1 MNQVSVLYVGLSS
14 FFPEVYSKTKIQVY
28 IVSFEVTGHTS
39 EFGDVKQRKAGSR
52 EWAITKPTYTR
63 ASFLVAK
70 TVENLPALQETPVQ
84 LLGWEDPLKKG
95 MATHSGILAREFYE
109 QRSLVGYTPWGHKE
123 SDTCNRP
130 QELTYREI

>member
-1 MNQVSVLYVGLSS
+1 M
-14 FFPEVYSKTKIQVY
+14 Y
-28 IVSFEVTGHTS
+28 IVNFEVPGHTS
-39 EFGDVKQRKAGSR
+39 EFGEVKQRKAGSR

-84 LLGWEDPLKKG
+84 LLGWEDPLQKG
-95 MATHSGILAREFYE
+95 MATHSGILAREFYI

-123 SDTCNRP
+123 SDTCNRSG
-130 QELTYREI
+130 ELTHREI